1 MNTVVFLVLLYDLAI
16 LLCTESTF
24 DNIFAVLPKNLK
36 RISRSL
42 MLAVSVLLQKNPVHI
57 QTSAIQT
64 IF

>member
-1 MNTVVFLVLLYDLAI
+1 
-16 LLCTESTF
+16 
-24 DNIFAVLPKNLK
+24 
-36 RISRSL
+36 